1 MSLLGEGTKKR
12 DGEIDRGKGEER
24 ERVVAAR
31 KHVPLTRQTFCSRSS
46 TDTSLPRIP
55 KCFRVFLGI
64 SFFLEEEK
72 KKRKEKKRRSF
83 RSVKEHSVT
92 RDSMCSQKTSIGIAA
107 EYTPSDAWSSQSYF
121 YARFACLNE
130 LSSLLCN
137 LHTSLRRIF

>member
-12 DGEIDRGKGEER
+12 DEEIDRGKGEER

-31 KHVPLTRQTFCSRSS
+31 KHVPLTRQTFRSRSS

-55 KCFRVFLGI
+55 KCFRVFRGI

-72 KKRKEKKRRSF
+72 KKRKKKRRSF

-92 RDSMCSQKTSIGIAA
+92 RDSMCSQKTSIGIVA
-107 EYTPSDAWSSQSYF
+107 EYTPSDA
-121 YARFACLNE
+121 
-130 LSSLLCN
+130 
-137 LHTSLRRIF
+137 

>member
-72 KKRKEKKRRSF
+72 KKRRSF

-107 EYTPSDAWSSQSYF
+107 EYTPSDA
-121 YARFACLNE
+121 
-130 LSSLLCN
+130 
-137 LHTSLRRIF
+137 

>member
-31 KHVPLTRQTFCSRSS
+31 KHVPLTRQTFRSRSS

-107 EYTPSDAWSSQSYF
+107 EYTPSDA
-121 YARFACLNE
+121 
-130 LSSLLCN
+130 
-137 LHTSLRRIF
+137 

>member
-31 KHVPLTRQTFCSRSS
+31 KHVPLTRQTFRSRSS

-72 KKRKEKKRRSF
+72 KKGGLF
-83 RSVKEHSVT
+83 
-92 RDSMCSQKTSIGIAA
+92 
-107 EYTPSDAWSSQSYF
+107 
-121 YARFACLNE
+121 AR
-130 LSSLLCN
+130 
-137 LHTSLRRIF
+137 